1 MRNACPTCQ
10 TVYAVTPKDVGR
22 RIVCRRCNAALV
34 IDDDGFRLETPPAP
48 PPPPEP
54 MPLREERVREERPR
68 EKEDRERDD
77 RPREERP
84 RRPPPEPREPLWS
97 KVRPFL
103 DGPTVAFTA
112 GVFLVIVALFMP
124 LIGKAKVDRRQAY
137 ITEERLYTDDLIKQ
151 LRASKTPNEDRI
163 KKIEEDWQK
172 RRETLDLDVKYAEVG
187 NQMSVYWDRYW
198 LLGGF
203 LLLGFGAIGFMR
215 DNQPLI
221 RRIVGAVVITAEM
234 LMVFAS
240 TLTSC
245 GRLPGG

>member
-22 RIVCRRCNAALV
+22 RIVCRRCESALV

-54 MPLREERVREERPR
+54 MPSREERAREE
-68 EKEDRERDD
+68 K
-77 RPREERP
+77 PREERP
-84 RRPPPEPREPLWS
+84 RRPLPEPREPREPLWS
-97 KVRPFL
+97 KVRPYL

-124 LIGKAKVDRRQAY
+124 LIGKAKVERRQAF
-137 ITEERLYTDDLIKQ
+137 ITEERLNTDDLIKQ
-151 LRASKTPNEDRI
+151 LRAAKTPNEERI

-172 RRETLDLDVKYAEVG
+172 RREALELDVKYAELG
-187 NQMSVYWDRYW
+187 NQLGTYWDRYW

-234 LMVFAS
+234 LLVFTS
-240 TLTSC
+240 TLTNC
-245 GRLPGG
+245 GRIPGG